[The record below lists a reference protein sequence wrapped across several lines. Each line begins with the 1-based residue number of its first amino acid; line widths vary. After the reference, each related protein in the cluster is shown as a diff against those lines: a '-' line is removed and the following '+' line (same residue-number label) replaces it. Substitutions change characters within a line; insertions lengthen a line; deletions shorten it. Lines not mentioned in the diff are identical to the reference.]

1 MMFTMEEKRV
11 ASKLYS
17 LLYNGKNI
25 YNADNGRKRGTYGF
39 NVQEDAVHRF
49 CSIVRELKQFMKD
62 IECE

>member
-1 MMFTMEEKRV
+1 MFTMEEKRV

-25 YNADNGRKRGTYGF
+25 YNASNGRKRSVYGF
-39 NVQEDAVHRF
+39 TSQEDPVNRYAL
-49 CSIVRELKQFMKD
+49 IVRELKQFMKD

>member
-1 MMFTMEEKRV
+1 MYTMEEKR
-11 ASKLYS
+11 AAAKLYG

-25 YNADNGRKRGTYGF
+25 YNADNGTKRGIYGF
-39 NVQEDAVHRF
+39 NVQEDAVMRF